1 MDLSAQP
8 FDLNTFIDDV
18 VATCR
23 PLVLDN
29 GNDFIVERGDGLGVI
44 VSDATKLRQAVLNLL
59 SNAAKFTNR
68 GRVTLGATREKADG
82 DWICIAVRDTGI
94 GIRPEALP
102 KLFQNFNQAEASTSS
117 RYGGTGLGLALSQ
130 KLCLMMGGEITV
142 ESEPGRGSCFTIRIP
157 AMLPTNPRAAASS
170 ADIARGPLYPAS
182 AAE

>member
-1 MDLSAQP
+1 
-8 FDLNTFIDDV
+8 
-18 VATCR
+18 
-23 PLVLDN
+23 
-29 GNDFIVERGDGLGVI
+29 
-44 VSDATKLRQAVLNLL
+44 
-59 SNAAKFTNR
+59 
-68 GRVTLGATREKADG
+68 
-82 DWICIAVRDTGI
+82 
-94 GIRPEALP
+94 LP